1 MKRIVILWS
10 YLLLYTSI
18 FAQLSDK
25 EADIIGE
32 MDQQIQRM
40 DDVIKTLQKF
50 NVSGYIQTQ
59 YQYAEVDADG
69 TYFKLANRA
78 NAYEVN
84 ELKGYGRFG
93 IRRGRIKF
101 TYEDGLVQGV
111 FQPDITERGV
121 SVKDVYL
128 AVKDPLFETNVLYA
142 GIFNRPFGH
151 EVAWSSSRRESPERA
166 RIIQSIFPDERDL
179 GVMLTL
185 QPAKTS
191 KLNRLKL
198 DAGLFAGN
206 GIRPQI
212 STRMDFIGR
221 LSFTQLIGYDMQ
233 LGLGVSAYSGGVLQT
248 DSQRYV
254 MRDKQFVLE
263 SNAPGNKG
271 RYAKRRYFGF
281 DIQFSMVT
289 AAGFT
294 QVRGEYIA
302 GEHPGNANSAYDF
315 KPDALQSGPVY
326 MRKISGGYVI
336 LAQDFGTT
344 PFTFVGKFDRYNP
357 NTEVSGNDIGTADT
371 RTGAG
376 DIARSTIGLGLLWR
390 ISPALRMT
398 AYYDIVKNETTNQLK
413 DTTDEFGKITRYGYE
428 GQRKENVF
436 TLRLQYRF

>member
-1 MKRIVILWS
+1 MHRIVVFFS
-10 YLLLYTSI
+10 GLLLCVSGY
-18 FAQLSDK
+18 AQQGASETERLETLEQEIRLLDYEVKS
-25 EADIIGE
+25 
-32 MDQQIQRM
+32 
-40 DDVIKTLQKF
+40 LQKLK
-50 NVSGYIQTQ
+50 VSGYIQTQ

-69 TYFKLANRA
+69 IPFKFNRT
-78 NAYEVN
+78 NPVEREN
-84 ELKGYGRFG
+84 MESYGRFG

-101 TYEDGLVQGV
+101 MYENGLVQGV

-128 AVKDPLFETNVLYA
+128 TVKDPLFATNILYA

-151 EVAWSSSRRESPERA
+151 EVAYSSSHRESPERA

-179 GVMLTL
+179 GAMLTL

-191 KLNRLKL
+191 KLHILKL

-212 STRMDFIGR
+212 SSRMDFIGR
-221 LSFTQLIGYDMQ
+221 LSVTQLIGYDAQ
-233 LGLGVSAYSGGVLQT
+233 LGLGVSAYLGGVLQT

-254 MRDKQFVLE
+254 MKDKQFVLD
-263 SNAPGNKG
+263 SNTSDNRG
-271 RYAKRRYFGF
+271 RYAKRRYFGV
-281 DIQFSMVT
+281 DVQFSMIT

-294 QVRGEYIA
+294 QVRGEYIV
-302 GEHPGNANSAYDF
+302 GEHPGNANGAYDF
-315 KPDALQSGPVY
+315 KFTDLQSGSIF
-326 MRKISGGYVI
+326 MRKISGGYII

-344 PFTFVGKFDRYNP
+344 PFTFVGKYDWYNP
-357 NTEVSGNDIGTADT
+357 NTDVSGNDIGAADS

-390 ISPALRMT
+390 ISPALRLT
-398 AYYDIVKNETTNQLK
+398 AYYDIVKNETTGNLK
-413 DTTDEFGKITRYGYE
+413 DIKEDGGNITRYGYE
-428 GQRKENVF
+428 GDRKENVF